1 MRANPSLRKRAEVA
15 LKHMTA
21 SELMRCGLTCD
32 FTSECMAFLRQH
44 FDVEDPDVSLFAEAF
59 RNFSFR
65 QKALFIDGY
74 ILSDPAS
81 LPAQGS
87 GLGAQG
93 FADWMVKGP
102 DGTNKSATQLV
113 FEEVEH
119 PEPCFGCDWIMFY
132 FFHPI
137 VNRANIFEFALPP
150 KN

>member
-1 MRANPSLRKRAEVA
+1 VRANPSLRKRAEVA

-44 FDVEDPDVSLFAEAF
+44 FDVEDPDAALFAEAF
-59 RNFSFR
+59 RNFSSR

-81 LPAQGS
+81 LSSAPGSGIRDQGS
-87 GLGAQG
+87 
-93 FADWMVKGP
+93 ADWMVKGP
-102 DGTNKSATQLV
+102 DGTKKSATQLV

-119 PEPCFGCDWIMFY
+119 PEPCFGYDSGGFC
-132 FFHPI
+132 FFTQFGSLQKSLRCH
-137 VNRANIFEFALPP
+137 
-150 KN
+150 

>member
-44 FDVEDPDVSLFAEAF
+44 FDVEDPDAALFAQAF
-59 RNFSFR
+59 RNFSSR

-87 GLGAQG
+87 GLRAQG
-93 FADWMVKGP
+93 SADWMIKGP
-102 DGTNKSATQLV
+102 EGTIKSATQLV

-119 PEPCFGCDWIMFY
+119 PEPCFGYDSTFL
-132 FFHPI
+132 FF
-137 VNRANIFEFALPP
+137 NLF
-150 KN
+150 